1 MEVEGTLSSQRREE
15 LVAELSSVLREE
27 LDPLTGGPDGDGCS
41 LVSAISAADFQA
53 LVDDVLFA
61 AGDTMSLALRVESAL
76 GAGAV
81 LDLPIAV
88 PVLESIELE
97 ARRQEVPAAPEGE
110 GVK

>member
-1 MEVEGTLSSQRREE
+1 MGSCQS
-15 LVAELSSVLREE
+15 LVASALQCCSHLGNPVRGH
-27 LDPLTGGPDGDGCS
+27 TGDGDGCS

-53 LVDDVLFA
+53 LVGDVLFA
-61 AGDTMSLALRVESAL
+61 VGDTRPLALRVESAL

-88 PVLESIELE
+88 PVLESIEFE
-97 ARRQEVPAAPEGE
+97 ACRQEVPVAPEGE